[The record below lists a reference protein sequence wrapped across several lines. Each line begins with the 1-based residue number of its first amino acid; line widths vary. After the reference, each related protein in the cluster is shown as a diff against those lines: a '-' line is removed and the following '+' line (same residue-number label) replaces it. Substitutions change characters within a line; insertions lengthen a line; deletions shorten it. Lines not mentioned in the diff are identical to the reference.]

1 MQRNRLAAES
11 SPYLQQHADNPVDW
25 WPWGPAAF
33 DAARRDDKPVLL
45 SVGYSACHWCHVMAH
60 ESFEDPATAALM
72 NTLFVNVKV
81 DREERPDVD
90 KIYQLAQ
97 ALMTHQTG
105 GWPLTMFLTPEQQPF
120 FGGTYFPREARHGMP
135 AFGELLQR
143 VAEYYRTHREDIARQ
158 GPQLREAFLRLMPRG
173 GSAGR
178 LLDEGP
184 LRAVRAD
191 LERSFDRDHGGFGRA
206 PKFPQVPS
214 LERCLRQWHAGA
226 NSGEPDLKALFMA
239 SLSLTRMAEGG
250 IRDQLA
256 GGFCRYSVDRQ
267 WMIPH
272 FEKMLYDNGPLVGL
286 YAAAHLATGEPLFA
300 EVAIDTAEWV
310 MREMRAPQGAFFSS
324 LDADSGGV
332 EGRYYLWSR
341 EEVRA
346 ALDPEEYP
354 PFARRFG
361 LDLDP
366 NFEGAW
372 HLCVHQ
378 PIEAIAA
385 ETGRSAAQ
393 IGKDLQGARTKLL
406 ARRALRARPGRDE
419 KVLTAWNALMIK
431 GLAVAAR
438 ALVRPDL
445 ATAATEAVDF
455 IRAQLWRDGRLL
467 ASTRDGQ
474 AVLPAYLDDHAFLAD
489 ALLELLQVRWR
500 SRDFE
505 FLMQLVEAMRDRFED
520 REHGGFFFTASDH
533 ERLIHRSKT
542 FADESLPAGNAVAAT
557 VLCRLGL
564 LLADLRHVDAAER
577 TLLAGLASM
586 QDAPLGHVGLANAL
600 EEFLVSPQIV
610 IIRGASPGLDEWP
623 RQIARLYAPQ
633 RLVFAIPD
641 DAADLPAAL
650 AAKKPGAS
658 TVAYV
663 CTGMTCGPPI
673 ADLGALVRR
682 LRPEPALRGAP
693 DAQD

>member
-11 SPYLQQHADNPVDW
+11 SPYLQQHAGNPVDW

-33 DAARRDDKPVLL
+33 EVARRDDKPVLL

-97 ALMTHQTG
+97 ALLTHQTG
-105 GWPLTMFLTPEQQPF
+105 GWPLTMFLTPEQEPF

-135 AFGELLQR
+135 PFGELLQR
-143 VAEYYRTHREDIARQ
+143 VAEYYRTHRDEITRQ
-158 GPQLREAFLRLMPRG
+158 GPQLREAFLRLMPPS
-173 GSAGR
+173 GSGGR
-178 LLDEGP
+178 LLDDGP
-184 LRAVRAD
+184 LRAVRAE

-214 LERCLRQWHAGA
+214 LERCLRHWHASAHGGDA
-226 NSGEPDLKALFMA
+226 DLKALFMA

-272 FEKMLYDNGPLVGL
+272 FEKMLYDNGPLLGL

-300 EVAIDTAEWV
+300 AVAGDTAGWV
-310 MREMRAPQGAFFSS
+310 LREMRAPQGAFYSS
-324 LDADSGGV
+324 LDADSDGA
-332 EGRYYLWSR
+332 EGRFYVWSR
-341 EEVRA
+341 EEVQA
-346 ALDPEEYP
+346 TLDPAEYP
-354 PFARRFG
+354 LFARRYG
-361 LDLDP
+361 LDLAP
-366 NFEGAW
+366 NFEGRW
-372 HLCVHQ
+372 HLHVQQ
-378 PIEAIAA
+378 PIETIAA
-385 ETGRSAAQ
+385 ESGRSAAQ
-393 IGKDLQGARTKLL
+393 VETILHGARTKLL
-406 ARRALRARPGRDE
+406 ARRALRTRPGRDE
-419 KVLTAWNALMIK
+419 KILTAWNALMIK

-445 ATAATEAVDF
+445 AAAATEAVDF

-467 ASTRDGQ
+467 ASTRDGH

-489 ALLELLQVRWR
+489 ALLELLQIRWR
-500 SRDFE
+500 GRDFE
-505 FLMQLVEAMRDRFED
+505 FLVQLVEAMLDRFQDAEQ
-520 REHGGFFFTASDH
+520 GGFFFTASDH

-542 FADESLPAGNAVAAT
+542 FADESLPAGNAIAAS

-564 LLADLRHVDAAER
+564 LLAELRYVDAAER
-577 TLLAGLASM
+577 TLLAGLASL
-586 QDAPLGHVGLANAL
+586 QDAPLGHVSLAHAL

-610 IIRGASPGLDEWP
+610 ILRGAAPGLEEW
-623 RQIARLYAPQ
+623 RREIARLYAPQ

-641 DAADLPAAL
+641 DAPDLPAAL
-650 AAKKPGAS
+650 AGKRAGPE
-658 TVAYV
+658 TVGYV

-682 LRPEPALRGAP
+682 LRPESSLRGAP
-693 DAQD
+693 AVQD